1 MLNLRLNADIVE
13 WYMRYLY
20 MCEEVPFDMTLDIIK
35 DYSEK
40 EIDENNNLVLKF
52 RGIKEEE
59 EVFKSLIK
67 KLVIKYLY
75 DPENEESVENGIYEI
90 LETFKLYEWPNE
102 ITLTENT
109 IDKNVLY
116 NELYE
121 ALKETLID
129 EIVPYDE
136 DDIIEP
142 TEDALNMVLESL
154 NKYIQKKQILR
165 RELSNDIY
173 NAFYKDYYDAQK
185 KEYLTDAYNIRTG
198 VEEPAD
204 RLRHVVMDVIDKH
217 LDLRMDSPEYKN
229 PVFVPPENL

>member
-40 EIDENNNLVLKF
+40 EIDENNNLVPKF

-90 LETFKLYEWPNE
+90 LETFKLYEWPN
-102 ITLTENT
+102 
-109 IDKNVLY
+109 
-116 NELYE
+116 
-121 ALKETLID
+121 
-129 EIVPYDE
+129 
-136 DDIIEP
+136 
-142 TEDALNMVLESL
+142 
-154 NKYIQKKQILR
+154 
-165 RELSNDIY
+165 
-173 NAFYKDYYDAQK
+173 
-185 KEYLTDAYNIRTG
+185 
-198 VEEPAD
+198 
-204 RLRHVVMDVIDKH
+204 
-217 LDLRMDSPEYKN
+217 
-229 PVFVPPENL
+229 